1 MYFILSALITSLLN
15 MALPFILN
23 LINQIANFAFEADK
37 FLGEYF
43 VTAYDVMYNIGIS
56 MIILKF
62 MKKGFEIYVLW
73 TDGDPDN
80 EPIQLLIN
88 LVKAMAVA
96 IGFRPI
102 YDIFVSVLKEA
113 LDSII
118 VPIKISL
125 NHDVLS
131 TAIPALDV
139 LPAIVI
145 LVGFIMFVILSVRAL
160 SLGIQLIILNIG
172 MPLSCVGL
180 LDNDKGVFK
189 NYFMSY
195 AKTFLTILIQ
205 IVLMKV
211 GVAILFTNVTSGN
224 VFMMIC
230 GIAVLV
236 MAMKT
241 PNLLQ
246 EWLVPASPGGGMMH
260 KAYSM
265 SMMASMV
272 HRVVK

>member
-1 MYFILSALITSLLN
+1 MYFILSSLMTSLIN
-15 MALPFILN
+15 MALPFVLD

-37 FLGEYF
+37 FLGNYF

-88 LVKAMAVA
+88 FVKAMAVA

-102 YDIFVSVLKEA
+102 YDVFINVLKEA
-113 LDSII
+113 LDSITA
-118 VPIKISL
+118 PIKVSL
-125 NHDVLS
+125 NHNVLS
-131 TAIPALDV
+131 KVIPSLDV
-139 LPAIVI
+139 LPIIVL
-145 LVGFIMFVILSVRAL
+145 LVGFIMFIILSIRAL
-160 SLGIQLIILNIG
+160 SLGIQLIVLNIG

-195 AKTFLTILIQ
+195 AKSFLTILIQ
-205 IVLMKV
+205 VALMKV
-211 GVAILFTNVTSGN
+211 GVAILFSNVTSGN

-241 PNLLQ
+241 PNLLS
-246 EWLVPASPGGGMMH
+246 EFLVPASPGGGMMH

-265 SMMASMV
+265 SMMANMV